1 LIGVEV
7 VRLGAFADYMTEDE
21 YREELRRT
29 QLSPAQV
36 ADALTAFRSQVEVR
50 IEEFAILADGRRL
63 VFDEQGFSG
72 RTFALGGADPD
83 DQWSYETVESIE
95 AGVRNTVLPDDD
107 ETAAKYDHDWRH
119 IALCL
124 RELGV
129 GVSPDELMRVPYDVV
144 LSERLRA
151 RLSG

>member
-1 LIGVEV
+1 MEV

-29 QLSPAQV
+29 QLSARQV
-36 ADALTAFRSQVEVR
+36 ADALRAFRRQVEIR

-63 VFDEQGFSG
+63 IFDEQGFSG
-72 RTFALGGADPD
+72 RTFALGAPDPD

-107 ETAAKYDHDWRH
+107 EIAAEHDHDWRH

-129 GVSPDELMRVPYDVV
+129 AVFPDELMGIPYDVV

>member
-1 LIGVEV
+1 MHL
-7 VRLGAFADYMTEDE
+7 VRLGAFADYVTEE
-21 YREELRRT
+21 QYREELRRT
-29 QLSPAQV
+29 QLSAGQI
-36 ADALTAFRSQVEVR
+36 ADALGAFRHQVEIR

-72 RTFALGGADPD
+72 RTFALGAPDPVD
-83 DQWSYETVESIE
+83 PWAHETVESIE

-107 ETAAKYDHDWRH
+107 ETAAKYDHDWWH

-129 GVSPDELMRVPYDVV
+129 AVSPDELMRLPYDVV